1 MQKIEYYLFIL
12 SSIIISMAAGILVA
26 PYVLTKFPAL
36 EMISDTTKDAK
47 LVSTA
52 ITSTPAGSVLTD
64 PLVMATQNALPSVVT
79 IVGYDGP
86 NVAVSGSGFIV
97 DSNLVV
103 TCKHVVSDS
112 TLNYVIQTSDGKNY
126 PTQKIVEDQ
135 GNDLAAINI
144 SATGLKPVVLANSSG
159 LLLGQTVIAI
169 GNPLGQFSNSVSS
182 GIISGLGRNIS
193 AGSQYSSYVEQL
205 SNLIQ
210 TDAAINP
217 GNSGGPLLN
226 SKGQVIGINTAAA
239 AQSQNINFAIAVDA
253 IKTFLSTVK

>member
-1 MQKIEYYLFIL
+1 
-12 SSIIISMAAGILVA
+12 MATGILVA

-36 EMISDTTKDAK
+36 EMISDTTQDAK

-52 ITSTPAGSVLTD
+52 ITSTPAGSILTD
-64 PLVMATQNALPSVVT
+64 PMVSATQNALSSVVT
-79 IVGYDGP
+79 IVGYASDSSP
-86 NVAVSGSGFIV
+86 VVSGSGFIV
-97 DSNLVV
+97 DSNGLLV
-103 TCKHVVSDS
+103 TSKHVVSDS
-112 TLNYVIQTSDGKNY
+112 TLNYVVQTADGKSY
-126 PTQKIVEDQ
+126 PTQKIIEDQ

-144 SATGLKPVVLANSSG
+144 NASGLKPVILGSSSG

-169 GNPLGQFSNSVSS
+169 GNPLGQFSNSVTS

-193 AGSQYSSYVEQL
+193 AGSQYSGYVEQL

-239 AQSQNINFAIAVDA
+239 SQSQNINFAIAVEA